1 MIKRKGF
8 TVIELVIAM
17 TVVIVLLGLGTVGFR
32 SSRAHYRDRE
42 READV
47 QAIAAYLEQ
56 IYPKEIK
63 NASGKVIKSAGS
75 YPALREETTD
85 TTADME
91 LIFADLDP
99 ESLTPPGVTP
109 RRNVPST
116 PLGGSYIPS
125 QPALTC
131 ANANYYFCY
140 DRPNDIVGSI
150 SEYIYAPGP
159 SSNDICTKLDS
170 SQPVVT
176 DTYKCRGFSLI
187 YRTEAT
193 NKRVV
198 VESKRR

>member
-8 TVIELVIAM
+8 TVIELVVAI
-17 TVVIVLLGLGTVGFR
+17 TVIIILLGLGTVGFR

-63 NASGKVIKSAGS
+63 NAGGKVIKNAGS
-75 YPALREETTD
+75 YPPLPEEIDD
-85 TTADME
+85 TPDDMK

-116 PLGGSYIPS
+116 PLGGDYIPS
-125 QPALTC
+125 QPAITGACHMYILC
-131 ANANYYFCY
+131 YY
-140 DRPNDIVGSI
+140 RPNDVQGATNS
-150 SEYIYAPGP
+150 YIYAPGP
-159 SSNDICTKLDS
+159 SRNELCTSFGSNVPAEIST
-170 SQPVVT
+170 QR
-176 DTYKCRGFSLI
+176 CRSFVLI
-187 YRTEAT
+187 YRTEVG

-198 VESKRR
+198 VESRRR

>member
-63 NASGKVIKSAGS
+63 NAGGKVIKSAGS

-99 ESLTPPGVTP
+99 ESLTPPKISV
-109 RRNVPST
+109 RRKIPSVS
-116 PLGGSYIPS
+116 LGSYVPA